1 MSSSS
6 VIGAGSVSRSRPSN
20 GLVVATVAG
29 NALEFY
35 DFISYIF
42 FTPAIAAA
50 FFPQGDKLAGIL
62 SALAVFGVGFFFRPV
77 GGLIIG
83 RYADR
88 AGRRPA
94 MILTISLI
102 TLGTLGI
109 VLTPGYKSIGT
120 LAPILVVFWRCVQG
134 FAIGGDVGPA
144 TAYLVEIAPDK
155 QRGLFG
161 SWQIASQG
169 VASIITGI
177 VAIVLTMI
185 LGPAAMG
192 AWGWRLVF
200 LVGLALVPVALY
212 LRSNM
217 PETLGTGGADA
228 IKSASLTDDPVLLL
242 KALLLVMGG
251 TVATYVATFMPI
263 YAVTVLHYPPT
274 IIFPDVVM
282 LGISIMIG
290 GLIGGALSDRFG
302 RRTMM
307 IAPYMLL
314 WLTVYYVVYRVNT
327 VHQLWVVFAGTAW
340 IGALVSM
347 SAGASLTLVPE
358 ILPARIRAF
367 GMSLIYSLGVAIFG
381 GTTPFVVQF
390 LAGLTHN
397 SMVAPIYVMVIGA
410 LAMVAMFMMPE
421 KHGQPLDRG

>member
-6 VIGAGSVSRSRPSN
+6 AVGDGEVARSRPSN

-50 FFPQGDKLAGIL
+50 FFPQGDKLAGLL

-109 VLTPGYKSIGT
+109 VLTPGYKSIGL
-120 LAPILVVFWRCVQG
+120 LAPVLVVFWRCVQG

-177 VAIVLTMI
+177 VAIVLTMA
-185 LGPAAMG
+185 LGPATMA

-217 PETLGTGGADA
+217 PETLGTGGAHG
-228 IKSASLTDDPVLLL
+228 IKAASLTDDPMLLL

-274 IIFPDVVM
+274 IIFPDVVV
-282 LGISIMIG
+282 LGLSVMIG
-290 GLIGGALSDRFG
+290 GLVGGALSDRFG

-307 IAPYMLL
+307 ILPYMLL

-358 ILPARIRAF
+358 IIPARIRAF
-367 GMSLIYSLGVAIFG
+367 GMSLIYSLGVAVFG

-390 LAGLTHN
+390 LAGVTHN
-397 SMVAPIYVMVIGA
+397 SMIAPIYVMVIGA
-410 LAMVAMFMMPE
+410 LAMLAMFMMPE
-421 KHGQPLDRG
+421 RSGQPIDRG